1 MFAYSHNFAPMY
13 EDTIFM
19 SLEFG
24 MYDVT
29 KEDIKIFLEA
39 VDGSNMPDSFYF
51 ETEEGW
57 FKINR
62 PRREFRILK
71 RKEYLR
77 SDKNFECDFTIM
89 AMYKVA
95 KRSGYKCY
103 LENKYMN

>member
-13 EDTIFM
+13 EDIIFM

-29 KEDIKIFLEA
+29 QEDIKIFLRA
-39 VDGSNMPDSFYF
+39 VDSDDMPDCFFF
-51 ETEEGW
+51 ETAEGW

-62 PRREFRILK
+62 PKKEFRILK
-71 RKEYLR
+71 RKEHK
-77 SDKNFECDFTIM
+77 SIDKRFECDFTIM

>member
-1 MFAYSHNFAPMY
+1 MI
-13 EDTIFM
+13 DDIIFLN
-19 SLEFG
+19 LEFG

-29 KEDIKIFLEA
+29 ADDIRIFLEA
-39 VDGSNMPDSFYF
+39 VDSDCMPDCFYF

-62 PRREFRILK
+62 PKKEFRILK
-71 RKEYLR
+71 RKEHKNM
-77 SDKNFECDFTIM
+77 DKNFECDFTIM

-95 KRSGYKCY
+95 KRSGYKCF